1 MKPAIIVHGGAWSIP
16 EGLVEAHRSAVW
28 RAALEGFRVLEDG
41 GSALD
46 GVEAA
51 VNLMEED
58 PNLDAGVG
66 SFLNRDGVVE
76 LDAMIMD
83 GSTLRFGAVAAVRN
97 VVKAISLAR
106 KVMEETE
113 HAFLVGYGAE
123 RFAEEIGFETCGQER
138 LIVERELELYQ
149 RLKARGTV
157 SSGEFFDPRPGM
169 DGGGTVGAVAL
180 DLRGNIAAGTSTGG
194 SPFKRPG
201 RVGDSPIIGCG
212 AYADNRIGGA
222 SATGW
227 GEALMRLIF
236 SKRVVDGMA
245 EKPPSEAC
253 AQAVELL
260 WSRLKGRGGAIAL
273 NREGLEGA
281 AYNTPRMAYAYMKEG
296 MKEPIAHV

>member
-1 MKPAIIVHGGAWSIP
+1 MRPAIIVHGGAWDIP
-16 EGLVEAHRSAVW
+16 GELVEAHREAVW
-28 RAALEGFRVLEDG
+28 RAALKGFKVLENG

-66 SFLNRDGVVE
+66 SFLNMDGFVE
-76 LDAMIMD
+76 LDAIIVD
-83 GSTLRFGAVAAVRN
+83 GSTLRFGAVAAVKN

-123 RFAEEIGFETCGQER
+123 RFAEEIGFETCSQEQ
-138 LIVERELELYQ
+138 LIVERELELYR
-149 RLKARGTV
+149 RLKAGGAASPR
-157 SSGEFFDPRPGM
+157 SFFDPKREM
-169 DGGGTVGAVAL
+169 GGGETVGAVAI
-180 DLRGNIAAGTSTGG
+180 DVEGNIAAGTSTGG
-194 SPFKRPG
+194 PPFKRPG
-201 RVGDSPIIGCG
+201 RVGDSPLIGCG

-236 SKRVVDGMA
+236 SKRVVDGMR
-245 EKPPSEAC
+245 EKPPLEAC

-260 WSRLKGRGGAIAL
+260 WSRLKGRGGVIAL

-281 AYNTPRMAYAYMKEG
+281 AYNTPRMAYAYMREG
-296 MKEPIAHV
+296 MEAPVAHT

>member
-16 EGLVEAHRSAVW
+16 EELVEAHRSAVW
-28 RAALEGFRVLEDG
+28 SAALKGFKILEDG

-66 SFLNRDGVVE
+66 AFLNMDGVVE
-76 LDAMIMD
+76 LDAIIVD
-83 GSTLRFGAVAAVRN
+83 GSTLRFGAVAAVKN
-97 VVKAISLAR
+97 VVRAISLAR
-106 KVMEETE
+106 KVMEKTDY
-113 HAFLVGYGAE
+113 AFLVGYGAE
-123 RFAEEIGFETCGQER
+123 RFAEEIGFETCSQEQ
-138 LIVERELELYQ
+138 LIVERELELYR
-149 RLKARGTV
+149 RLKARGI
-157 SSGEFFDPRPGM
+157 SPRAFFDSPEM
-169 DGGGTVGAVAL
+169 ESGGTVGAVAL
-180 DLRGNIAAGTSTGG
+180 DTRGNIAAGTSTGG

-236 SKRVVDGMA
+236 SKRVVDGMKD
-245 EKPPSEAC
+245 KPPIEAC
-253 AQAVELL
+253 IQAVELL
-260 WSRLKGRGGAIAL
+260 WNRLRGRGGVIAL
-273 NREGLEGA
+273 NWEGLEGA
-281 AYNTPRMAYAYMKEG
+281 AYNTPRMAYAYMREG